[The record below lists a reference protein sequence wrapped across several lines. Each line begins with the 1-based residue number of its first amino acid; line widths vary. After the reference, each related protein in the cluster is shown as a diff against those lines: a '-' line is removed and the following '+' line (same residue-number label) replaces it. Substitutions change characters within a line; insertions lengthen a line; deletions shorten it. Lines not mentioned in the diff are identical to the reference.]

1 MADYML
7 TTVDNPYDPFTRF
20 DEWFEWDT
28 SHGYYTTAYLA
39 RVAITS
45 DELSEVDQKLSIV
58 QAIDEIVYENI
69 LGVYRKVSS
78 DDPPIGFSGSD

>member
-1 MADYML
+1 MAEYML

-28 SHGYYTTAYLA
+28 THGYHTPAYLA
-39 RVAITS
+39 RVAHTS
-45 DELSEVDQKLSIV
+45 DELSEVDQKLSIIY
-58 QAIDEIVYENI
+58 AIDEIVSENI

-78 DDPPIGFSGSD
+78 EAPPIPIQV